1 MRKAKLIW
9 KIYPYYLAIVL
20 LSLAFTTWFV
30 SQAIHDFYIGTLRNE
45 LTSRAYVLVPSVQEW
60 VETKDWVDLADMCE
74 RVRRHTDTRL
84 TVILKDGTVVGDSH
98 DDPGSMENHLDRP
111 ELIKASR
118 GEVGYEERFSTTLD
132 QEMLYLAVPIRLHDD
147 IAAYVRVAKPLT
159 AINLALARIYREI
172 AFAGVLTLLVAA
184 LLSFGLARRI
194 TGPLQEIKAGAERIA
209 AGDLKS
215 RLYVHESEELLGL
228 SNAMN
233 NMASQLSRQIEFER
247 KEKTE
252 LEAVLSCMVEG
263 VIAIDLD
270 DRILT
275 MNRAAAAILGVDAE
289 EAVDKLMQSQIR
301 FTGILDL
308 VDKAREDGETI
319 EDEIHIYEEESRYI
333 QVHVTDLTGP
343 ANEDFGVLLVLNDV
357 TKVRKLESIRKQF
370 VANVSHELRT
380 PITAVQGALET
391 VLDGAIENREDTE
404 HFLNVALRH
413 TKRFAHLVRDLLLLS
428 RIEQQDIGS
437 IDSNSECLSVRALVS
452 GAVALCKNE
461 FNGDPERI
469 LVDCPED
476 LYVQGNSTLL
486 EQSIMNLINNGLN
499 YSDPPLQVAVEAVR
513 EGDVVRIS
521 VADQGVGIPS
531 RDQERIFER
540 FYRVDK
546 SRSRESGGTGLGL
559 AIVKHIVQA
568 HRGKVSV
575 ESELGKGSRFVI
587 ELPVPYL
594 S

>member
-1 MRKAKLIW
+1 MQKAKLIW

-30 SQAIHDFYIGTLRNE
+30 SQTIHDFYIGTLRNE
-45 LTSRAYVLVPSVQEW
+45 LTSRAHVLVPSVAEW
-60 VETKDWVDLADMCE
+60 VETEDWAELADMCE
-74 RVRRHTDTRL
+74 RVRKHTGSRL

-98 DDPGSMENHLDRP
+98 DDPAKMENHLDRP
-111 ELIKASR
+111 ELIEASR
-118 GEVGYEERFSTTLD
+118 GKVGYEERFSTTLD
-132 QEMLYLAVPIRLHDD
+132 LEMLYLAVPIRLNND

-159 AINLALARIYREI
+159 AINQALARIYREI
-172 AFAGVLTLLVAA
+172 AFVGGVTLLVAA

-209 AGDLKS
+209 AGDFKS
-215 RLYVHESEELLGL
+215 RLYVNESEELVGL

-233 NMASQLSRQIEFER
+233 HMASQLAWRIESER

-252 LEAVLSCMVEG
+252 IAAVLSSMVEG
-263 VIAIDLD
+263 VIAVDLD

-275 MNRAAAAILGVDAE
+275 MNQAAGKMLGVDAE
-289 EAVDKLMQSQIR
+289 KAVGKLMQSQIR
-301 FTGILDL
+301 FPGILEL
-308 VDKAREDGETI
+308 VDKVREGAETI
-319 EDEIHIYEEESRYI
+319 EHEIVIYDEENRYI

-343 ANEDFGVLLVLNDV
+343 GKEDFGVLVVLNDV
-357 TKVRKLESIRKQF
+357 TKIRKLESIRKQF

-391 VLDGAIENREDTE
+391 VLDGAIDDREDTE
-404 HFLNVALRH
+404 RFLNVALRH
-413 TKRFAHLVRDLLLLS
+413 TKRFAHIVRDLLLLS
-428 RIEQQDIGS
+428 RIEQEDAGS
-437 IDSNSECLSVRALVS
+437 IDSSSERLSVRTLVS
-452 GAVALCKNE
+452 GAVALCRNE
-461 FNGDPERI
+461 FQGDTERI
-469 LVDCPED
+469 LIECPED
-476 LYVQGNSTLL
+476 LYVRGNSTLL

-499 YSDPPLQVAVEAVR
+499 YSEPPLQVVVEAVR
-513 EGDVVRIS
+513 QAGMVQIS
-521 VADQGVGIPS
+521 VTDQGVGIPS

-546 SRSRESGGTGLGL
+546 SRSREGGGTGLGL

-568 HRGKVSV
+568 HRGRVSV

-587 ELPVPYL
+587 ELP
-594 S
+594 SAQ